1 MIEEGGGDWIFCTS
15 NQRANKRKGKKEVLV
30 KPYILQELLL
40 VCISWFNENICKL
53 QMKLWSKDSLN
64 IVLLREICHESA
76 TTFSL
81 SPPNFFFQ
89 LQGILQRCV
98 LMVCL
103 HSVPVR
109 VPSRVPRPQSPSLAT
124 QTLHCHSPQS
134 DLRSFF
140 PVFRGD
146 VKFRSMQIIP
156 S

>member
-1 MIEEGGGDWIFCTS
+1 MT
-15 NQRANKRKGKKEVLV
+15 ANVVLV
-30 KPYILQELLL
+30 KIMSRDLFQELQLMFIIFKT
-40 VCISWFNENICKL
+40 V
-53 QMKLWSKDSLN
+53 MKTQQL
-64 IVLLREICHESA
+64 
-76 TTFSL
+76 FSL

-140 PVFRGD
+140 PAFQRD
-146 VKFRSMQIIP
+146 VEFRSLQVIP